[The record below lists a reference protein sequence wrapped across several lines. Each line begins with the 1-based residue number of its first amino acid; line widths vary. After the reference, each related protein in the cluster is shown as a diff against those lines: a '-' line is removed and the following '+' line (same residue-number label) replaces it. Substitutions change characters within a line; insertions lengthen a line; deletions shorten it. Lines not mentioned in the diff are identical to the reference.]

1 MFIVGQAVKVD
12 ALKIKYS
19 LITAVLIS
27 CLVPSII
34 GFYFL
39 VSYVTEQY
47 KEQVQQSLLAT
58 TGIAREL
65 ILSSVKNIQNNTAL
79 ITSRT
84 QLRKSIVAY
93 QQSGDLEQLQLINRI
108 IQDAEKSISDLKE
121 ITVLDLSGKVLTSTL
136 SSVPINL
143 SNDGSIYPNIS
154 LSTNDGSTL
163 LTSYDQLVLDNQLIG
178 YIKVAI
184 EPHFID
190 RIIKEVS
197 SLGETGEWIVA
208 VKNKLDDAL
217 IITPT
222 RYSNQANT
230 SFMQTVSKNNH
241 QVPITQAL
249 MGADTVMWDGVDY
262 AGNPVIAAT
271 RYIPEFEWGVVA
283 KIHRSEVFATIKDI
297 TFIFWIVLSIIVVIA
312 LLIGSVL
319 AYYIA
324 KPLEGLTAQISDI
337 DNDIDNTKHQVLN
350 APTAWSEVKSLT
362 TSFNALLT
370 KINGFNTELNNKIAL
385 RTAELKESNAKL
397 TIEKRNADLANKAK
411 STFLATM
418 SHEVRTPLNSIHG
431 SLQLLERC
439 DLDDKSHSLVNTA
452 RYSMQSL
459 LAIINDVLDF
469 SKIEDHSV
477 ELESTYI
484 SVVELVEQII
494 SEMGVLASE
503 QKIQLS
509 YVVAPEFKEGWL
521 GDPLRIKQIL
531 VNFIS
536 NAIKF
541 TPSGSVTITIDNA
554 ITAEKALLILT
565 VTDTGI
571 GMPQEV
577 IDNLFVRFSQA
588 DSSTT
593 RKYGGTGLGMSI
605 CQGLVTLMNGSI
617 KIDSNEGKGTS
628 VTTILPLTKVAPPL
642 IKPLSREQ
650 LAIPNLHNKTI
661 LLAED
666 NEINQ
671 MIFCNMLEET
681 QANIIV
687 TENGKEAL
695 EQYKLQSPDI
705 VFLDIHMPIMDGIE
719 ACKLIRQISDTV
731 PIVSITANTSTQH
744 TDLYTQIGFNY
755 HIGKPVDLIQL
766 YNLLDELASPSPF

>member
-1 MFIVGQAVKVD
+1 M
-12 ALKIKYS
+12 
-19 LITAVLIS
+19 LIS
-27 CLVPSII
+27 CLLPSII
-34 GFYFL
+34 GFSFL

-47 KEQVQQSLLAT
+47 KEQVQQSLSAT
-58 TGIAREL
+58 TGIARNL
-65 ILSSVKNIQNNTAL
+65 IFSSVKSIQNNTAL

-93 QQSGDLEQLQLINRI
+93 QASQNIDHLQLVNRI
-108 IQDAEKSISDLKE
+108 IQDAEKSISDIKE

-136 SSVPINL
+136 SSVPIGL
-143 SNDGSIYPNIS
+143 TYDVSTYPNIS
-154 LSTNDGSTL
+154 LSTNAETTL
-163 LTSYDQLVLDNQLIG
+163 LTSYDQLSLNNQLIG
-178 YIKVAI
+178 YIKVTI
-184 EPHFID
+184 EPQFID

-197 SLGETGEWIVA
+197 SLGQTGEWIVA
-208 VKNKLDDAL
+208 IKNQSNDAL

-222 RYSNQANT
+222 RYSDNVNAP
-230 SFMQTVSKNNH
+230 FEKTVPKDNY
-241 QVPITQAL
+241 QVPIIQAL
-249 MGADTVMWDGVDY
+249 NGNDIVMWDGIDY
-262 AGNPVIAAT
+262 AGNQVIAAT
-271 RYIPEFEWGVVA
+271 RYIPEYEWGVVA
-283 KIHRSEVFATIKDI
+283 KINRAEVFATIKDI
-297 TFIFWIVLSIIVVIA
+297 TLVFWIVLAVIVVIA
-312 LLIGSVL
+312 LLIGTLL

-324 KPLEGLTAQISDI
+324 KPLEGLTSQISDI
-337 DNDIDNTKHQVLN
+337 DDTNHQLLS
-350 APTAWSEVKSLT
+350 APTACTEVKLLT
-362 TSFNALLT
+362 TSFNALLA
-370 KINGFNTELNNKIAL
+370 KINDFNTELNNKIAL
-385 RTAELKESNAKL
+385 RTAELKELNAKL
-397 TIEKRNADLANKAK
+397 TTEKRNADMANKAK

-439 DLDDKSHSLVNTA
+439 ELDDKSRNLVNTA

-484 SVVELVEQII
+484 SVIELVEQII

-503 QKIQLS
+503 QHIQLS
-509 YVVAPEFKEGWL
+509 YMVAPEFEEGWL

-541 TPSGSVTITIDNA
+541 TPTGSVTIIIDNT
-554 ITAEKALLILT
+554 ITADKTLLILT

-588 DSSTT
+588 ESSTT

-605 CQGLVTLMNGSI
+605 CQGLVTLMHGSI
-617 KIDSNEGKGTS
+617 DIDSNEGEGTS
-628 VTTILPLTKVAPPL
+628 ITTTLPLTKVAPPL
-642 IKPLSREQ
+642 TKLLSREQ
-650 LAIPNLHNKTI
+650 LTIPNLRNKTI

-681 QANIIV
+681 QAKIIV

-695 EQYKLQSPDI
+695 EQYKLQSPDM

-719 ACKLIRQISDTV
+719 ACKLIRQLSDTV
-731 PIVSITANTSTQH
+731 PIVSITANISTEN
-744 TDLYTQIGFNY
+744 TDLYTKVGFDY
-755 HIGKPVDLIQL
+755 HIGKPVELIRL
-766 YNLLDELASPSPF
+766 YNLLDELV

>member
-1 MFIVGQAVKVD
+1 MD

-19 LITAVLIS
+19 LITAVLLS
-27 CLVPSII
+27 CLLPSII
-34 GFYFL
+34 GFHFL

-47 KEQVQQSLLAT
+47 KEQVQQNLLAT
-58 TGIAREL
+58 TGIARDL
-65 ILSSVKNIQNNTAL
+65 ILSSVNSIQNNTAL

-93 QQSGDLEQLQLINRI
+93 QASQDPAHLQLINRI
-108 IQDAEKSISDLKE
+108 TQDAEKSITDIKE
-121 ITVLDLSGKVLTSTL
+121 ITVFDLSGKVLTSTL
-136 SSVPINL
+136 SSVRIGL
-143 SNDGSIYPNIS
+143 SYDVSTYPNIS
-154 LSTNDGSTL
+154 LSTNAGSTL
-163 LTSYDQLVLDNQLIG
+163 LTSYDQLLLDNQLIG
-178 YIKVAI
+178 YIKVTI

-197 SLGETGEWIVA
+197 SLGQTGEWIVA
-208 VKNKLDDAL
+208 IKNQSGDAL

-222 RYSNQANT
+222 RYSDQTNT

-249 MGADTVMWDGVDY
+249 MGVDTVMWDGVDY

-283 KIHRSEVFATIKDI
+283 KIHRAEVFATIKEI
-297 TFIFWIVLSIIVVIA
+297 RFIFWFVLGIIVMIA
-312 LLIGSVL
+312 MLIGTVL

-324 KPLEGLTAQISDI
+324 KPLEGLTSQISAI
-337 DNDIDNTKHQVLN
+337 DNNIDNTKHQVLN
-350 APTAWSEVKSLT
+350 APTAWSEVKLLT
-362 TSFNALLT
+362 NSFNALLT

-431 SLQLLERC
+431 SLQLLERYE
-439 DLDDKSHSLVNTA
+439 LDDKSHSLVNTA

-484 SVVELVEQII
+484 SVVELVEKII

-541 TPSGSVTITIDNA
+541 TPSGSVIITIDNA
-554 ITAEKALLILT
+554 ITADKALLILT

-593 RKYGGTGLGMSI
+593 RVYGGTGLGMSI
-605 CQGLVTLMNGSI
+605 CQGLVALMNGSI

-642 IKPLSREQ
+642 TKPLSREQ

-681 QANIIV
+681 QAKIIV

-744 TDLYTQIGFNY
+744 TDLYTKIGFNY

-766 YNLLDELASPSPF
+766 YTLLEKFV